1 MNLRVNL
8 RVNQGGIDVSSVPTS
23 PTAAA
28 LSSDRTA
35 PIGHGVGSLRPILIE
50 SLLDEPAR
58 LRSLIEL
65 HSPYLPVQRY
75 FAGNAEYRSSSG
87 QGEVMVIAP
96 NFRGDWAY
104 ERPLVEGAELFL
116 EHPKLIEAA
125 GTLFD
130 TDLVRP
136 LAVYTNLTW
145 QLPFHQGAGHTDV
158 PAFRGIDRKRYPIWL
173 LGTMGHSGL
182 FEDERIRIATA
193 VSWFYLGPDGGFE
206 YWPDGPNAAPRILEG
221 KIYNTAIMG
230 DNDRMYHRV
239 RPVGRRE
246 DGLLTGMTVDTRLEH
261 AGGDAWRIVEG
272 DRQLA
277 ALSYDQLRISVSWKA
292 QIFRNEAERRLVD
305 EHSDDLGFDEVLDR
319 FHADLTRRE
328 IAFERPDD
336 PLRDER
342 FIDALRAAYVREPS
356 VFTEAA

>member
-1 MNLRVNL
+1 
-8 RVNQGGIDVSSVPTS
+8 
-23 PTAAA
+23 
-28 LSSDRTA
+28 
-35 PIGHGVGSLRPILIE
+35 LRPILIE

-206 YWPDGPNAAPRILEG
+206 YWPDGPENPPRVHEG
-221 KIYNTAIMG
+221 SIFNTAIVG
-230 DNDRMYHRV
+230 DNDRMFHRV
-239 RPVGRRE
+239 RPVGSRE
-246 DGLLTGMTVDTRLEH
+246 DGLLSGMTLETRLEH
-261 AGGDAWRIVEG
+261 VAGDDWQIAEG
-272 DRQLA
+272 NETRA
-277 ALSYDQLRISVSWKA
+277 RCRYDELRISVSWKA
-292 QIFRNEAERRLVD
+292 EIFRDDAELRCVD
-305 EHSDDLGFDEVLDR
+305 EHADDLSLERVLAR
-319 FHADLTRRE
+319 FYADLEARGV
-328 IAFERPDD
+328 AFARPTDALSD
-336 PLRDER
+336 QD
-342 FIDALRAAYVREPS
+342 FIDLLSQVYRSAPITAAC
-356 VFTEAA
+356 